1 MPVVV
6 GTNSYVTSAEATTYF
21 ADRYGY
27 DAWVAEANKDGA
39 LISAAQ
45 ILGNYCQWY
54 GYPVVEEQALEF
66 PRYPDADPVPQ
77 EIKDSQCEIA
87 FLIITQGSVSQKAD
101 DAIEELKAGSVS
113 LKFKATQKG
122 NPLTNS
128 LVDSLLLPYGL
139 CSGSSSTKLIPIER
153 C

>member
-1 MPVVV
+1 MPAVV
-6 GTNSYVTSAEATTYF
+6 GTNSYVTAAEATTYF
-21 ADRYGY
+21 AARYGY
-27 DAWVAEANKDGA
+27 GTWVAEVNKDAA

-45 ILGNYCQWY
+45 VLDNYCQWY
-54 GYPVVEEQALEF
+54 GYPVVESQALAF

-87 FLIITQGSVSQKAD
+87 FLIVTQGSVNQKAD
-101 DAIEELKAGSVS
+101 DSVEELKAGSVS

-122 NPLTNS
+122 NPLINL
-128 LVDSLLLPYGL
+128 LVDSMLLPYGM
-139 CSGSSSTKLIPIER
+139 CAGSGSTKLIPIER